1 MHVEILHALQASIY
15 YSHTFRT
22 WISGF
27 AKYKASFE
35 SDSKLFSAFAG
46 TAAFQLLFHLHIL
59 STLGDLTVLS
69 GT

>member
-1 MHVEILHALQASIY
+1 MHVEILHALKASIY
-15 YSHTFRT
+15 YSNTFRT

-35 SDSKLFSAFAG
+35 SDSKLFHAFAG
-46 TAAFQLLFHLHIL
+46 TAFQLLFHLHIL